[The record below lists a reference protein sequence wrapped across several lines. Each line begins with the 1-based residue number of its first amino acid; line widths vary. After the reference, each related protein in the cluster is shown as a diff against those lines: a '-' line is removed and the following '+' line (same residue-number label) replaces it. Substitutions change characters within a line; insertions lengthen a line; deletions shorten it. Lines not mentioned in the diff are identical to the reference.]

1 MYPQQELTEQIIGAA
16 IEVHRHPGPGLLES
30 AYQKCLARELE
41 VRAIPFQRELFLPVE
56 YKGICADTGYR
67 IDLLVAD
74 VVVVEI
80 KSVAELAP
88 IQEAQLLTYLRL
100 SRKPIGLLLNFNVK
114 LMKDGII
121 RRVL

>member
-1 MYPQQELTEQIIGAA
+1 MYAHQELTEKVIGAA
-16 IEVHRHPGPGLLES
+16 IEVHRHLGPGWLES

-41 VRAIPFQRELFLPVE
+41 LNNIPFQRELILPID

-74 VVVVEI
+74 LVVVEV
-80 KSVAELAP
+80 KAMVELSP
-88 IQEAQLLTYLRL
+88 IYEAQLLTYLRL
-100 SRKPIGLLLNFNVK
+100 SRKSVGLLLNFNVK

>member
-1 MYPQQELTEQIIGAA
+1 MYAHQELTEQIIGAA
-16 IEVHRHPGPGLLES
+16 IEVHRHLGPGLLES

-41 VRAIPFQRELFLPVE
+41 LRVIPFQRELILPVE

-67 IDLLVAD
+67 IDLLVAN
-74 VVVVEI
+74 VVIVEV

-88 IQEAQLLTYLRL
+88 IHEAQLLTYLRL
-100 SRKPIGLLLNFNVK
+100 SQKTVGLLLNFNVK
-114 LMKDGII
+114 LMNDGIL